1 MYRVKRIIPYACTVL
16 LVALMTLFAETLNEK
31 EIILRLRKTVWNG
44 HLREPVTDYLMKK
57 DPELYELGAVLARIV

>member
-1 MYRVKRIIPYACTVL
+1 MIWIVS
-16 LVALMTLFAETLNEK
+16 